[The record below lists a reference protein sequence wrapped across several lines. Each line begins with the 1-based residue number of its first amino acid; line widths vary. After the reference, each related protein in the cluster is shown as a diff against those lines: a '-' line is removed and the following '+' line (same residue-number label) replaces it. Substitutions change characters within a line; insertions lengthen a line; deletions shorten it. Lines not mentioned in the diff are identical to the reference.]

1 MLPLLCI
8 LVEWLQQLRYD
19 QKLLMA
25 KYYSSYTHTHYIHGL
40 KSFVFFISLWNV
52 CAHACIYLISII
64 SSFLNSTKY
73 SILVVLLILV
83 ELGCA
88 AFIYFDKSWE
98 TVSCV
103 LSFKI
108 WNLIW
113 KDSHLILCCLQ
124 EIPTDKTGDF
134 DMIYKF
140 LRENWKIVKWV
151 ALGIVIFEVSK
162 KLYDWHME
170 ERTFVL
176 LAWMSFSAFTHTPTE
191 QRSKQIY
198 GHNYQCCNGC

>member
-1 MLPLLCI
+1 MKFSQCYLSLYETNCVIHVWQVYLLIHCHWSNSLCHFLLWLYWDCDEEWMLPLLCI

-19 QKLLMA
+19 QKLLIA

-108 WNLIW
+108 
-113 KDSHLILCCLQ
+113 
-124 EIPTDKTGDF
+124 
-134 DMIYKF
+134 
-140 LRENWKIVKWV
+140 
-151 ALGIVIFEVSK
+151 
-162 KLYDWHME
+162 
-170 ERTFVL
+170 
-176 LAWMSFSAFTHTPTE
+176 
-191 QRSKQIY
+191 
-198 GHNYQCCNGC
+198 